1 MTTTSSSKLTR
12 SIELGRNWRQRCV
25 AYSVRCCMCTY
36 PFTSWRK
43 TRTVSTRSGPSRCP
57 YTDNVNNTQ
66 TFTFHS
72 STPSSNPRLWTESPI
87 QYVDA
92 ILVTVA
98 TNLNELSLHVINRK
112 GASKFTVRRY
122 AGISDYS
129 GLVQVS
135 RRTEATSAAAPKYN
149 VGSGSNA
156 QVN

>member
-87 QYVDA
+87 QCVDA

-98 TNLNELSLHVINRK
+98 TNLNELSLHTCDKSQRRFKIHREEVRGYIGLLRSCSSLEKNR
-112 GASKFTVRRY
+112 S
-122 AGISDYS
+122 
-129 GLVQVS
+129 
-135 RRTEATSAAAPKYN
+135 N
-149 VGSGSNA
+149 VCCCA
-156 QVN
+156 QVQCWQWI